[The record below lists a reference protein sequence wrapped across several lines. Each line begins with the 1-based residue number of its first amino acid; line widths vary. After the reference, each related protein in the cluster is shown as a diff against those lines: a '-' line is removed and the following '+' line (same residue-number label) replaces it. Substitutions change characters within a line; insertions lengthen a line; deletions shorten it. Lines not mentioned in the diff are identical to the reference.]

1 MFWSRYGEEV
11 IYFPNLTQ
19 MQFWVPFHCAT
30 HGAVL
35 LGIFL
40 KRKYELTVAKEG
52 GLRYWMYIVDLYGN
66 QDFLP
71 DRRRKGIH
79 FKIATMGTCRHKSP
93 WEDSYYLPLPFDLT
107 LGELLQDIS
116 THGKNS
122 HRENI
127 GATSPEANHIRH
139 PIGPRVKNL
148 C

>member
-1 MFWSRYGEEV
+1 MVKIWGRGYIFSK
-11 IYFPNLTQ
+11 FNTN
-19 MQFWVPFHCAT
+19 
-30 HGAVL
+30 AVL
-35 LGIFL
+35 SPFPLCHTWCCSLRNFFL
-40 KRKYELTVAKEG
+40 ERKYELTGAKEG
-52 GLRYWMYIVDLYGN
+52 GLRYWMYNVDLYGN

-93 WEDSYYLPLPFDLT
+93 WEDSYYLPLPFHLT